1 MDKSSFTVRHYAGD
15 VEYDSTK
22 FYDKNKDAL
31 FRDLYDMMTSSTNG
45 VAKAIFPPKDK
56 VRGCEA
62 ARTKSAMRREA
73 KSGECIRQ

>member
-45 VAKAIFPPKDK
+45 IAKAIFPPKDK
-56 VRGCEA
+56 NPRKIVSISGQFRSQVR
-62 ARTKSAMRREA
+62 
-73 KSGECIRQ
+73 